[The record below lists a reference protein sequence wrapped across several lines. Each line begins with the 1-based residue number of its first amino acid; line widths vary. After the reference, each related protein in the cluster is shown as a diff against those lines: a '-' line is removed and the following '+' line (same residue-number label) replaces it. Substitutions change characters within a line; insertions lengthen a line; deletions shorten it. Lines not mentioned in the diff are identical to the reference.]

1 MARYILRVWL
11 PDRPGALGALTS
23 QLGAIG
29 GDLIEIQILERI
41 GGQAIDELKIELQ
54 DNVPV
59 QWLMQELDGIAGL
72 VIEDAR
78 LVGEATTETIL
89 DAVEVAAKLVA
100 EASPTELI
108 TELAKW
114 VMVSFTAHWVA
125 AIQLDPPFVLAAVG
139 PAPESDWLESFVREN
154 ESVSES
160 HQEDRIAELIWS
172 SLDAAGI
179 ALVVAR
185 EGRPFR
191 ARERR
196 HLAALGKIAGLHWID
211 CSWAQ

>member
-114 VMVSFTAHWVA
+114 VMVSFTAH
-125 AIQLDPPFVLAAVG
+125 
-139 PAPESDWLESFVREN
+139 
-154 ESVSES
+154 
-160 HQEDRIAELIWS
+160 
-172 SLDAAGI
+172 
-179 ALVVAR
+179 
-185 EGRPFR
+185 
-191 ARERR
+191 
-196 HLAALGKIAGLHWID
+196 
-211 CSWAQ
+211 